1 MTNALAAL
9 CLVLV
14 ILGTVPTLAS
24 FAQFLIVG
32 LHGVWNHYAKTGPCT
47 PRVAFVLPSW
57 NEAEVLGQSIDA
69 LMSIDYPAGAWRLYI
84 VDDASTDSTPEVMR
98 AKVAQYPGSVFHLRR
113 EQGGQGKAH
122 TL

>member
-1 MTNALAAL
+1 MTNALAVL

-14 ILGTVPTLAS
+14 FLGAVPTLVS

-32 LHGVWNHYAKTGPCT
+32 LHGVRNHYAKIGPCT

-57 NEAEVLGQSIDA
+57 NEADVLGHSIDA

-98 AKVAQYPGSVFHLRR
+98 DKVAQYPGSVFHLR
-113 EQGGQGKAH
+113 
-122 TL
+122 